1 MHLLIGLPL
10 TLFRLLAGFVLLA
23 FRLAVPIL
31 ILVVIVLYLRSR
43 RRSNPPPGTEDRSG
57 DPHFDGP
64 VYTVD
69 YEDVPPEEEPDD
81 HTFS

>member
-10 TLFRLLAGFVLLA
+10 TLFRLLAGFVMLA
-23 FRLAVPIL
+23 FRLIVPIL

-43 RRSNPPPGTEDRSG
+43 RPNPPPGTEDRDRG
-57 DPHFDGP
+57 PRFDGP

-69 YEDVPPEEEPDD
+69 YEDVAEDTDD
-81 HTFS
+81 KGEGV

>member
-10 TLFRLLAGFVLLA
+10 TLFRLLAGFVMLA

-31 ILVVIVLYLRSR
+31 ILAVIVLYLRSR
-43 RRSNPPPGTEDRSG
+43 RRSNPPPGTEDR

-69 YEDVPPEEEPDD
+69 YEDVPPEEDKPDR
-81 HTFS
+81 

>member
-10 TLFRLLAGFVLLA
+10 TLFRLLAGFVILA
-23 FRLAVPIL
+23 FRLAVPSL

-43 RRSNPPPGTEDRSG
+43 RSSPPPGTEDRSG

-69 YEDVPPEEEPDD
+69 YEDVPPEEDESDR
-81 HTFS
+81 